1 MAIGHMRGKVQ
12 KKDTNVVD
20 KIHYRLNGKIMQI
33 LKIVPCQIF
42 ENISDIS

>member
-1 MAIGHMRGKVQ
+1 MAIGHMQGEVQ

-33 LKIVPCQIF
+33 LKNCPL
-42 ENISDIS
+42 SDF